1 MPLHSQSD
9 EVEWLHRHNPFNLLS
24 VRDRI
29 NLNLSFEI
37 FRRLDYRVPIASSTS
52 MQINILYLGFF
63 LQQKDNCI
71 SQPGSLLCCFLSTV
85 CCLQFGSENI
95 VKKLLLGELQGM
107 TNNFAFMFWG
117 PWAPYLTARVGCT
130 LLLCW
135 IVVATLNPLQLMD
148 FSHLETY
155 HGNFSNPSC
164 GIIHISSTHHHHY
177 PTSTSA
183 LSQFSACLDIAP
195 AVSFR

>member
-52 MQINILYLGFF
+52 MQINILYLAFFF

-85 CCLQFGSENI
+85 CRLQFGSENI

-130 LLLCW
+130 LLLCC
-135 IVVATLNPLQLMD
+135 
-148 FSHLETY
+148 
-155 HGNFSNPSC
+155 C
-164 GIIHISSTHHHHY
+164 GYSES
-177 PTSTSA
+177 TSTNGFQSSGNLPWEFLKSILRHNPHFLNSSSS
-183 LSQFSACLDIAP
+183 LSNLHFSSVPI
-195 AVSFR
+195 